1 MTIETSMEPINV
13 VGLVIH
19 AAPGS
24 AERVCAALGAMPG
37 VEVHAETGDG
47 RIVATAIDCGG
58 TLAID
63 QLALINR
70 VPGVVSAMLAYHQ
83 IDDPRHAGASVA
95 DVCDCSPAVDASN
108 HTCCPQ
114 RA

>member
-1 MTIETSMEPINV
+1 MTAHTSLEPINV

-19 AAPGS
+19 AAPSSGD
-24 AERVCAALGAMPG
+24 RVIATLATMAG
-37 VEVHAETGDG
+37 VEVHAEAGDG
-47 RIVATAIDCGG
+47 RIVATVIDTGDM
-58 TLAID
+58 LAID

-83 IDDPRHAGASVA
+83 IDDPRVTGLQEAEMCGCGSAA
-95 DVCDCSPAVDASN
+95 DSST
-108 HTCCPQ
+108 HTCRPQ